1 MGETLG
7 ISQNVFEKAE
17 RQRDRKERMKALE
30 DWNKEKQIRIK
41 RASVY
46 SSRSP
51 YKQNPQQQQHPQ
63 LGPRSKS
70 HLGVHAPDSA
80 PGDDERESACAQAE
94 TAARAEEAGATPQA
108 VGAAAA
114 KRGSSRSKSE
124 SDSGRAER
132 GEGKR
137 KGEAGGGSE
146 DSASSKSERSCLC
159 CIL

>member
-51 YKQNPQQQQHPQ
+51 YKHNPQQQ

-70 HLGVHAPDSA
+70 HLGVHASDGAAEGKRSPAS
-80 PGDDERESACAQAE
+80 DDREGGGE
-94 TAARAEEAGATPQA
+94 KNELVVTAEEAGSTPQF
-108 VGAAAA
+108 AAG
-114 KRGSSRSKSE
+114 KRPSNRSKS
-124 SDSGRAER
+124 DSER
-132 GEGKR
+132 GRVRDEGKR
-137 KGEAGGGSE
+137 KAKAGGAE
-146 DSASSKSERSCLC
+146 DTASSKSERSCLC
-159 CIL
+159 RIL